1 MGTLQV
7 DNIKSTTITENVASP
22 ITLSGNNATLTS
34 NVVFPAGHVI
44 DVQSNFINPAGSHVI
59 TNSGNQATNS
69 DSLTNVLTSR
79 RVFSKVLSVTCNVA
93 SGNKLALFCQ
103 MGSHDNMSMSST
115 GAYGFTFKVPDASGN
130 NRGYDGTRYPHYQ
143 ANTVAPYGY
152 DMSGSILVGEESG
165 DTIATGDIEVSL
177 YAFAYSEGNTQ
188 TVTIGKTYLI
198 AMEIQG

>member
-1 MGTLQV
+1 MSTLRV
-7 DNIKSTTITENVASP
+7 DNITGRLDDTTINQP
-22 ITLSGNNATLTS
+22 ISFSANTATLNS
-34 NVVFPAGHVI
+34 GVVFPAGHII
-44 DVQSNFINPAGSHVI
+44 DVHSNFVNPAGSHVI

-69 DSLTNVLTSR
+69 DNLTNVHTLR